1 MERFKI
7 IERETKTKAYRNRYI
22 RHPGIGT
29 ESLKW
34 TQNYQIWY
42 KTGKS
47 KEGLSGIST
56 KVDTAQREK
65 DDCRTWL
72 HETIEKLQQQNEQF
86 EATIDQV
93 NSGKKKK
100 LSRADQ
106 GKFNIALNIT
116 VYRKLHTKYSIKIR

>member
-1 MERFKI
+1 MI
-7 IERETKTKAYRNRYI
+7 
-22 RHPGIGT
+22 
-29 ESLKW
+29 
-34 TQNYQIWY
+34 QNDE
-42 KTGKS
+42 TGKS

-56 KVDTAQREK
+56 KVDPAQREK

-106 GKFNIALNIT
+106 GKFINFTSGQIEQPE
-116 VYRKLHTKYSIKIR
+116 VPKLGSRLSSI

>member
-1 MERFKI
+1 MD
-7 IERETKTKAYRNRYI
+7 
-22 RHPGIGT
+22 P
-29 ESLKW
+29 
-34 TQNYQIWY
+34 
-42 KTGKS
+42 
-47 KEGLSGIST
+47 
-56 KVDTAQREK
+56 AQREK

-106 GKFNIALNIT
+106 GKTIKNAKNIGG
-116 VYRKLHTKYSIKIR
+116 YKIV

>member
-1 MERFKI
+1 MD
-7 IERETKTKAYRNRYI
+7 
-22 RHPGIGT
+22 P
-29 ESLKW
+29 
-34 TQNYQIWY
+34 
-42 KTGKS
+42 
-47 KEGLSGIST
+47 
-56 KVDTAQREK
+56 AQREK

-106 GKFNIALNIT
+106 GKFSFTSGQIKQPEVPELGSRLNGLFR
-116 VYRKLHTKYSIKIR
+116 YGR

>member
-1 MERFKI
+1 M
-7 IERETKTKAYRNRYI
+7 
-22 RHPGIGT
+22 
-29 ESLKW
+29 
-34 TQNYQIWY
+34 
-42 KTGKS
+42 KS

-56 KVDTAQREK
+56 KVDPAQREK

-72 HETIEKLQQQNEQF
+72 HETIEKLNQQNEQF

-106 GKFNIALNIT
+106 GKYPNSTLA
-116 VYRKLHTKYSIKIR
+116 RP

>member
-1 MERFKI
+1 MD
-7 IERETKTKAYRNRYI
+7 
-22 RHPGIGT
+22 P
-29 ESLKW
+29 
-34 TQNYQIWY
+34 
-42 KTGKS
+42 
-47 KEGLSGIST
+47 
-56 KVDTAQREK
+56 AQREK

-106 GKFNIALNIT
+106 GKLI
-116 VYRKLHTKYSIKIR
+116 IRI

>member
-1 MERFKI
+1 MVAI
-7 IERETKTKAYRNRYI
+7 SQPNDHREDENMI
-22 RHPGIGT
+22 
-29 ESLKW
+29 
-34 TQNYQIWY
+34 QNEE
-42 KTGKS
+42 TDKS

-56 KVDTAQREK
+56 KVDPAQREK

-106 GKFNIALNIT
+106 GKFRI
-116 VYRKLHTKYSIKIR
+116 

>member
-1 MERFKI
+1 MD
-7 IERETKTKAYRNRYI
+7 
-22 RHPGIGT
+22 P
-29 ESLKW
+29 
-34 TQNYQIWY
+34 
-42 KTGKS
+42 
-47 KEGLSGIST
+47 
-56 KVDTAQREK
+56 AQREK

-106 GKFNIALNIT
+106 GKFRSNLYKEGCVFPMAIWSEFRYHFMGR
-116 VYRKLHTKYSIKIR
+116 YRDDHNREGATHVISIRQLGFTD

>member
-1 MERFKI
+1 MK
-7 IERETKTKAYRNRYI
+7 
-22 RHPGIGT
+22 
-29 ESLKW
+29 
-34 TQNYQIWY
+34 QNDE
-42 KTGKS
+42 TGKS

-56 KVDTAQREK
+56 KVDPAQREK

-72 HETIEKLQQQNEQF
+72 HETIEKLNQQNEQF

-106 GKFNIALNIT
+106 GKFIHFRSNRGQPE
-116 VYRKLHTKYSIKIR
+116 VIKWSSGQNVLFRYGR

>member
-1 MERFKI
+1 MD
-7 IERETKTKAYRNRYI
+7 
-22 RHPGIGT
+22 P
-29 ESLKW
+29 
-34 TQNYQIWY
+34 
-42 KTGKS
+42 
-47 KEGLSGIST
+47 
-56 KVDTAQREK
+56 AQREK

-106 GKFNIALNIT
+106 GKLFT
-116 VYRKLHTKYSIKIR
+116 VNQIVLGWSQQYNLF